1 MGNFISNFDI
11 MADKNKISELE
22 FDNQA
27 LQTQING
34 LKQIIQKD
42 GDTISNLEKEIKDL
56 KNKNKCV
63 ICEFIN
69 DRTTQN

>member
-1 MGNFISNFDI
+1 MGNFISNIDI

-22 FDNQA
+22 FDNEA
-27 LQTQING
+27 LQIQING

-56 KNKNKCV
+56 KNKNQCV

-69 DRTTQN
+69 NRTTQN

>member
-1 MGNFISNFDI
+1 MGNFVSNIDI

-22 FDNQA
+22 FDNKA
-27 LQTQING
+27 LQIQING

-42 GDTISNLEKEIKDL
+42 GDTISNLEKEINNL
-56 KNKNKCV
+56 KNKNQCV

-69 DRTTQN
+69 NRTTQN

>member
-1 MGNFISNFDI
+1 MGNFVSNIDI

-22 FDNQA
+22 FDNKA
-27 LQTQING
+27 LQVQING

-42 GDTISNLEKEIKDL
+42 GDTISNLEKEIKNL
-56 KNKNKCV
+56 KNKNQCV

-69 DRTTQN
+69 HTTQN

>member
-1 MGNFISNFDI
+1 MGNFISNIDI

>member
-1 MGNFISNFDI
+1 MGNFISNIDI

-42 GDTISNLEKEIKDL
+42 GRTISDLESEIKDL
-56 KNKNKCV
+56 KNKNECV

-69 DRTTQN
+69 NHTTQN

>member
-1 MGNFISNFDI
+1 MGNFISNIDI

-22 FDNQA
+22 FDNKA
-27 LQTQING
+27 LQIQING

-42 GDTISNLEKEIKDL
+42 GDTISNLEKEINDL
-56 KNKNKCV
+56 KNKNQCV

-69 DRTTQN
+69 NRTTQN

>member
-1 MGNFISNFDI
+1 MGNFVSNIDI

-22 FDNQA
+22 FDNKE
-27 LQTQING
+27 LQIQING

-56 KNKNKCV
+56 KNKNQCV

-69 DRTTQN
+69 NRTTQN